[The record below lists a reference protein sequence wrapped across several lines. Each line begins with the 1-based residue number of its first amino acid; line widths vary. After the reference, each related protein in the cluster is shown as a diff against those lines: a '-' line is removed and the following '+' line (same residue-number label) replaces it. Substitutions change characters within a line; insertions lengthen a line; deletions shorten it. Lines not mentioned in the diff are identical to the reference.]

1 MFSYAINPA
10 RDLGPRLMILCFG
23 WGSSAFTASP
33 GWWWIPV
40 VCCHLG
46 GVLGAVLHLV
56 LIEWEWASVGSQ
68 TRDGDRKRDL
78 EEIDQLEEDKSE
90 L

>member
-1 MFSYAINPA
+1 
-10 RDLGPRLMILCFG
+10 MILCFG

-56 LIEWEWASVGSQ
+56 LIEWEWTSVAKDIN
-68 TRDGDRKRDL
+68 TADKEK
-78 EEIDQLEEDKSE
+78 EEEV
-90 L
+90 

>member
-1 MFSYAINPA
+1 
-10 RDLGPRLMILCFG
+10 MILCFG
-23 WGSSAFTASP
+23 WGSSAFTASA

-56 LIEWEWASVGSQ
+56 LIEWEWTSVVKDIN
-68 TRDGDRKRDL
+68 TVDKEKE
-78 EEIDQLEEDKSE
+78 EEI
-90 L
+90 

>member
-1 MFSYAINPA
+1 
-10 RDLGPRLMILCFG
+10 MILCFG

-56 LIEWEWASVGSQ
+56 LIEWEWTSVAKDIN
-68 TRDGDRKRDL
+68 TADKEKK
-78 EEIDQLEEDKSE
+78 EEEV
-90 L
+90 